1 MYEEFKKKIEQEK
14 LVFEKEVQKVSKIR
28 SDPKVYS
35 VYQEKGEQASKDP
48 QRYLADPVK

>member
-35 VYQEKGEQASKDP
+35 VY
-48 QRYLADPVK
+48 